1 MTNPNTSAIP
11 NSEQESSANTR
22 LDRAELARIIRDWFA
37 ENGRDLPWR
46 HDGFGA
52 WGILVSEIMLQQTPV
67 IRVIPRLE
75 QWLERWPT
83 PADLAAAAPGDAVR
97 AWARLGY
104 PRRALNLHAAATAI
118 AEQHNNVVPEDVPTL
133 LALPGIGDYTARAV
147 ASFAYGHRHPV
158 VDTNVRRVI
167 ARAVDGAGEA
177 GPPSTK
183 RDLAAMELLLPD
195 DLAAAQATNAAVME
209 LGAIVCTAKKPL
221 CEQCPIRDLCA
232 WRAAGYPVYE
242 GKKQVV
248 QKKFEGSD
256 RQVRGLILAE
266 LRASDVPVTAA
277 EIEQVWSDAEQRDR
291 ALAGLLKDGLAV
303 AEDSG
308 YVLP

>member
-1 MTNPNTSAIP
+1 MR
-11 NSEQESSANTR
+11 E
-22 LDRAELARIIRDWFA
+22 WFA
-37 ENGRDLPWR
+37 EAGRDLPWR

-67 IRVIPRLE
+67 VRVIPRLE
-75 QWLERWPT
+75 QWLDRWPT
-83 PADLAAAAPGDAVR
+83 PAALAASAPGDAVR
-97 AWARLGY
+97 AWERLGY
-104 PRRALNLHAAATAI
+104 PRRALNLHAAATLI
-118 AEQHNNVVPEDVPTL
+118 AEQHNNVVPDDVPTL

-147 ASFAYGHRHPV
+147 AAFAYGHRHPV

-167 ARAVDGAGEA
+167 ARAVDGVGEA

-195 DLAAAQATNAAVME
+195 ERVAAQATNAAVME
-209 LGAIVCTAKKPL
+209 LGAIVCTAKKPQ
-221 CEQCPIRDLCA
+221 CEQCPVRDLCA
-232 WRAAGYPVYE
+232 WRAAGYPAYE
-242 GKKQVV
+242 GKKQIV

-266 LRASDVPVTAA
+266 LRASDIPVTPT
-277 EIEQVWSDAEQRDR
+277 EIEQIWADAAQRDR

>member
-1 MTNPNTSAIP
+1 MTTPASVP
-11 NSEQESSANTR
+11 
-22 LDRAELARIIRDWFA
+22 DRATLAPLIRDWFVQH
-37 ENGRDLPWR
+37 GRDLPWR

-67 IRVIPRLE
+67 VRVIPRLE
-75 QWLERWPT
+75 QWLDRWPT
-83 PADLAAAAPGDAVR
+83 PAALAASAPGDAVR
-97 AWARLGY
+97 AWERLGY
-104 PRRALNLHAAATAI
+104 PRRALNLHAAATII

-147 ASFAYGHRHPV
+147 AAFAYGHRHPV

-167 ARAVDGAGEA
+167 ARAVDGIGEA

-183 RDLAAMELLLPD
+183 RDLAAMELMLPTTRV
-195 DLAAAQATNAAVME
+195 AAQATNAAVME

-221 CEQCPIRDLCA
+221 CEQCPVRDQCA
-232 WRAAGYPVYE
+232 WRAAGYPAYV
-242 GKKQVV
+242 GKKQAV

-266 LRASDVPVTAA
+266 LRASDIPVTAA
-277 EIEQVWSDAEQRDR
+277 EIEQVWADAEQRQR
-291 ALAGLLKDGLAV
+291 ALAGLLTDGLAV
-303 AEDSG
+303 AEGSG
-308 YVLP
+308 YALP

>member
-1 MTNPNTSAIP
+1 MTNASTPAIP
-11 NSEQESSANTR
+11 NSEHESSGTTR
-22 LDRAELARIIRDWFA
+22 LDHAELARIIRDWFV

-83 PADLAAAAPGDAVR
+83 PADLAASAPGDAVR

-167 ARAVDGAGEA
+167 ARAVDGEGEA

-195 DLAAAQATNAAVME
+195 DLAAAQSTNAAVME

-221 CEQCPIRDLCA
+221 CEQCPVRDLCA